1 MRSFSIKN
9 FFGASPF
16 RPAVFLTT
24 GLVIASLTVFGQDP
38 QAGPQPPPPPAE
50 PEQAQPAP
58 LPQQPPQGWPRVG
71 DPANQG
77 PNTGAPYGGY
87 QTNPGYPPANG
98 SNGGYSP
105 AGGYG
110 YPQSGG
116 YGYPQ
121 GPGPQGQM
129 APYQQPPIPAQLT
142 LKPGTYVTVRVNQFL
157 SSDRNQ
163 AGDFFSATL
172 ARPIVVDGVVV
183 ASPGQTIGGHVA
195 EAVKAGRVKGVSRL
209 GLELTDLTLVD
220 GQQFPIKTT
229 LINRYGPTSV
239 GRDAGAIAGTTAL
252 GAAAGAAA
260 DWGRGAAIGAGA
272 GAVVG
277 VVGVLLTRGE
287 PTIVRPE
294 QMLTFR
300 VEAPVTFSTERSQAA
315 FHFIEPGEFGSGGP
329 GPGYGGYGGGQPGY
343 AGYGGGQGGYAGYGY
358 AGYPGYGYY
367 AGYPYYG
374 YPYYGLGYYPY
385 FGVGFGFYGRGFYG
399 YGRGFGG
406 GFRGGR
412 R

>member
-1 MRSFSIKN
+1 M
-9 FFGASPF
+9 P
-16 RPAVFLTT
+16 
-24 GLVIASLTVFGQDP
+24 
-38 QAGPQPPPPPAE
+38 
-50 PEQAQPAP
+50 
-58 LPQQPPQGWPRVG
+58 
-71 DPANQG
+71 
-77 PNTGAPYGGY
+77 
-87 QTNPGYPPANG
+87 
-98 SNGGYSP
+98 
-105 AGGYG
+105 
-110 YPQSGG
+110 
-116 YGYPQ
+116 
-121 GPGPQGQM
+121 
-129 APYQQPPIPAQLT
+129 PYQQQPIPAQLT

-157 SSDRNQ
+157 SSDKNQ

-172 ARPIVVDGVVV
+172 VRPIVVDGVVV
-183 ASPGQTIGGHVA
+183 AGPGQTIGGHVA

-220 GQQFPIKTT
+220 GQQFPIKTS
-229 LINRYGPTSV
+229 LISRYGNTSV

-300 VEAPVTFSTERSQAA
+300 VEQPVTFSTERSQAA
-315 FHFIEPGEFGSGGP
+315 FHYIEPGDFGSGGP

-343 AGYGGGQGGYAGYGY
+343 SGYGY
-358 AGYPGYGYY
+358 AAYAGYPAYGYY
-367 AGYPYYG
+367 GAYPYYG
-374 YPYYGLGYYPY
+374 YPYYGWGYPY

-399 YGRGFGG
+399 YGRGWGG